1 MEQNLY
7 SAEKIQEQ
15 KKRLY
20 REIDSIYYG
29 RQDLKAFSIESEEII
44 LRARTNIEKMLAV
57 TTHERIIENVYGR
70 YLEDAQEI
78 TEGLELLDKLLKR
91 RSDEL
96 NDEVA
101 SLRRKEK

>member
-1 MEQNLY
+1 
-7 SAEKIQEQ
+7 
-15 KKRLY
+15 
-20 REIDSIYYG
+20 
-29 RQDLKAFSIESEEII
+29 
-44 LRARTNIEKMLAV
+44 MLAV

-78 TEGLELLDKLLKR
+78 SEGLELLDKLLKR